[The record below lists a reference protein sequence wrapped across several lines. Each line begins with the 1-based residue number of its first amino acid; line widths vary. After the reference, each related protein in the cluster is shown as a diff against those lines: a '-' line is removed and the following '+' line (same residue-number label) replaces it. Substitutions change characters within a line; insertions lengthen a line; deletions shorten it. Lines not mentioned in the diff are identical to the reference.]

1 MANLSAVEFV
11 KVFAPM
17 AKAGKSAFEI
27 GQALGIE
34 GNEEKVS
41 QAVSVKASQ
50 LRKRLKEA
58 AQSAAKSQGLDEKAT
73 EALVA
78 EMAAKLPRIRSKGR
92 ASEVSDL
99 VSAIDEAL
107 AAINAPADEVAE

>member
-1 MANLSAVEFV
+1 MAKLSAVEFV
-11 KVFAPM
+11 KVFAPL

-27 GQALGIE
+27 GQALGLE
-34 GNEEKVS
+34 GDEDKVS

-50 LRKRLKEA
+50 LRKRLKESA
-58 AQSAAKSQGLDEKAT
+58 ESAAKAQGMDKEAT

-78 EMAAKLPRIRSKGR
+78 AMGAKLPRIRSKGR